1 MPKPANKKEQP
12 MDRQTLSNKIKTAC
26 NIMRQKG
33 KLIPLQYVEQL
44 SWLLFLKLFDNLEEQ
59 KKLLNPDYEPIFKP
73 KFQWHNWAN
82 KLTGEDFQK
91 FIDLELIPYF
101 ASLTGTPQKA
111 KIASIFK
118 EIRNYM
124 KSGYALA
131 ELIELIDEIDF
142 SKPEDSQILSIV
154 YEDLL
159 LYTAGQKGGGA
170 GEFYTPRP
178 IIRFMI
184 KIIQPEIGDKILD
197 PFCGSA
203 GFLVESYMALRN
215 KAKTLPDH
223 KTLQEET
230 FYGQEAKGFPYLV
243 GLMNC
248 MLHGIESPNIAFL
261 ELGTFAEDIRSI
273 PDNRRVEVILTNP
286 PFGGE
291 EDKKLLSNFPI
302 KTSDTELAGLF
313 YCMRKLKV
321 KGKCGIVQPEGILFR
336 TSGAYLQAKK
346 ELLQNFNL
354 HTIISL
360 PPGVF
365 ANVSPKG
372 GTGPKT
378 NLLFFEKGIPTKEIW
393 YYELTSPNG
402 KTYTK
407 NNPIKDEHL
416 EDAYRK
422 WQKREVSENSWIEKV
437 EDLINREYDLSAKNP
452 NKAKGIIYRKP
463 EELLSSVLKKEK
475 EIEEAL
481 ISTKKLMGLG

>member
-1 MPKPANKKEQP
+1 MN
-12 MDRQTLSNKIKTAC
+12 RQDLSNIIKTAC

-59 KKLLNPDYEPIFKP
+59 KKLLNPNYEPIIKQ
-73 KFQWHNWAN
+73 KYQWHNWS
-82 KLTGEDFQK
+82 KKYTGDELKK
-91 FIDLELIPYF
+91 FINEDLLPGLS
-101 ASLTGTPQKA
+101 SLTGTPQKA
-111 KIASIFK
+111 KIGSIFS
-118 EIRNYM
+118 EISNYM

-131 ELIELIDEIDF
+131 ELIQLLDTIDF
-142 SKPEDSQILSIV
+142 SKSEDSQILSIV

-159 LYTAGQKGGGA
+159 MYTAGQQGGGA

-184 KIIQPEIGDKILD
+184 KIIQPKIGEKILD

-203 GFLVESYMALRN
+203 GFLVESFKFLRD
-215 KAKTLPDH
+215 KAKTLKEH
-223 KTLQEET
+223 NILQGET

-243 GLMNC
+243 GTMNC
-248 MLHGIESPNIAFL
+248 MLHGIESPNISFL

-273 PDNRRVEVILTNP
+273 PDDRRVEVILTNP

-313 YCMRKLKV
+313 YCMRKLKT
-321 KGKCGIVQPEGILFR
+321 KGRCGIVQPEGILFR

-346 ELLQNFNL
+346 ELLQNLNL

-360 PPGVF
+360 PSGVF

-372 GTGPKT
+372 GSGPKT
-378 NLLFFEKGIPTKEIW
+378 NLLFFEKGLPTKEIW
-393 YYELTSPNG
+393 YYELTPPNG
-402 KTYTK
+402 KNYTK
-407 NNPIKDEHL
+407 NNSIKDEHL
-416 EDAYRK
+416 EDAYKK
-422 WQKREVSENSWIEKV
+422 WQKREISENSWIVKV
-437 EDLINREYDLSAKNP
+437 EDIIENEYDLSAKNP
-452 NKAKGIIYRKP
+452 NRIKPIEYPKP
-463 EELLSSVLKKEK
+463 EELHSNIFQKEK
-475 EIEEAL
+475 AIENILNEIYQVL
-481 ISTKKLMGLG
+481 NKK